1 MLKTSTQHKKNNLT
15 ILQNENANTN
25 NKEKTYILT
34 DNAGTYTRATLLV

>member
-25 NKEKTYILT
+25 IKEKTYIFFYFFFEWAEALPFH
-34 DNAGTYTRATLLV
+34 